1 MRDCFNQNNQIMD
14 LQILVSK
21 KGTQVVTASN
31 LHDAL
36 CLPKHKYNSNVGKWL
51 SDIYNFKDDIRKPL
65 EMKDFSKRNLKLSK
79 RKDFYISIE
88 LAKLIT
94 LNSESTAKKQYA
106 KWLSMLEE
114 KEDTIGFF
122 SKDQI
127 VAVLELTKAMGLI
140 SCQKSVEQRHLQT
153 YEKTYG
159 HPYKWW
165 EYRANL
171 LGYSVEELKSKMQKV
186 GKNYNGKSIL
196 QMLMTVDK
204 YEIIRM
210 AVIDLFLALGKT
222 KSYAKSMGDL
232 AKFFATEMKVEIWDD
247 RNSSINFMT
256 HKVNPQLVQEVKTFE
271 KGKHLRMWVNK
282 AI

>member
-1 MRDCFNQNNQIMD
+1 MD

-21 KGTQVVTASN
+21 KGTQVVTATN

-36 CLPKHKYNSNVGKWL
+36 RLPQHKYNSNVGKWL
-51 SDIYNFKDDIRKPL
+51 SDVYSFKDDIRKPVEL
-65 EMKDFSKRNLKLSK
+65 SDFSKRNLKLSK
-79 RKDFYISIE
+79 RKDFYLSIE

-94 LNSESTAKKQYA
+94 LNSDSTAKQQYA
-106 KWLSMLEE
+106 KWLTSLEE
-114 KEDTIGFF
+114 KEDTIEAF

-140 SCQKSVEQRHLQT
+140 SCQKSVEQRHLQA
-153 YEKTYG
+153 YEASFGK
-159 HPYKWW
+159 PYRWW

-171 LGYSVEELKSKMQKV
+171 LGYSVEKLKSKLEQV
-186 GKNYNGKSIL
+186 GKNYKGKSIL
-196 QMLMTVDK
+196 QMLMSVDK

-210 AVIDLFLALGKT
+210 AVIDLFLALGKS
-222 KSYAKSMGDL
+222 KEYAKSMGDL
-232 AKFFATEMKVEIWDD
+232 AKFFATEMNIEIWDD
-247 RNSSINFMT
+247 RKSSINFMS

>member
-1 MRDCFNQNNQIMD
+1 MRDCFNQNSRIMD

-36 CLPKHKYNSNVGKWL
+36 RLPQHKYNSNIAKWL
-51 SDIYNFKDDIRKPL
+51 TDIYNFNGDIRKPIEL
-65 EMKDFSKRNLKLSK
+65 KDYSKRNLKLSK
-79 RKDFYISIE
+79 RKDFYLSIE

-94 LNSESTAKKQYA
+94 LNSDSNAKQQYA
-106 KWLSMLEE
+106 KWLTTLEH

-140 SCQKSVEQRHLQT
+140 SCQKSVEQHHLQA
-153 YEKTYG
+153 YEETYG
-159 HPYKWW
+159 RPYRWW

-171 LGYSVEELKSKMQKV
+171 LGYSVEELKSKMRQV
-186 GKNYNGKSIL
+186 GKSYKGKNIL

-222 KSYAKSMGDL
+222 IEYAKSMGDL
-232 AKFFATEMKVEIWDD
+232 AKFFATELKVEIWDD
-247 RNSSINFMT
+247 RKSSINFMT
-256 HKVNPQLVQEVKTFE
+256 HKVNPQLVEEVKMMK
-271 KGKHLRMWVNK
+271 KGKNLPMWLNK

>member
-1 MRDCFNQNNQIMD
+1 MD

-36 CLPKHKYNSNVGKWL
+36 CLPQHKYNSNVGKWL
-51 SDIYNFKDDIRKPL
+51 TDIYSFKDNIRKPIEL
-65 EMKDFSKRNLKLSK
+65 KDFSTRNLKLSK
-79 RKDFYISIE
+79 RKDFYLSLE

-94 LNSESTAKKQYA
+94 LNSDSAAKQQYA
-106 KWLSMLEE
+106 KWLTSIEE
-114 KEDTIGFF
+114 KEDTIEAF
-122 SKDQI
+122 SKDQL

-140 SCQKSVEQRHLQT
+140 SCQKSVEQRHLQA
-153 YEKTYG
+153 YEETYG
-159 HPYKWW
+159 QPYRWW

-171 LGYSVEELKSKMQKV
+171 LGYSVDELKDKMQQV
-186 GKNYNGKSIL
+186 GKTYKGKSIL

-222 KSYAKSMGDL
+222 RAYAKSMGDL

-247 RNSSINFMT
+247 RKSSINFMT
-256 HKVNPQLVQEVKTFE
+256 HKVNPQLVQEVKTFN

>member
-1 MRDCFNQNNQIMD
+1 MD

-21 KGTQVVTASN
+21 KGTKVVTASS

-51 SDIYNFKDDIRKPL
+51 SDFYNFKDDIRKPQEL
-65 EMKDFSKRNLKLSK
+65 KDYSKRNLKLSK

-94 LNSESTAKKQYA
+94 LNSDSKSKVIYA
-106 KWLSMLEE
+106 KWLTSLEE
-114 KEDTIGFF
+114 KEDTIEAF

-153 YEKTYG
+153 YEETYG
-159 HPYKWW
+159 QPYRWW

-186 GKNYNGKSIL
+186 GKNYKGKSVL
-196 QMLMTVDK
+196 QMLMSVDK

-222 KSYAKSMGDL
+222 KEYAKSMGDL
-232 AKFFATEMKVEIWDD
+232 AKFFAVEMKVEIWDD
-247 RNSSINFMT
+247 RKSSINFMT